1 MISWSSA
8 NARGLSYTAS
18 ARSTTSVLTP
28 ACPSRLAHTA
38 PTGPNPAITT
48 SKLFR
53 DDADIL
59 GQFRPAPM
67 LRAQELAQLR
77 GRSGAFGDDAE
88 FHQALRRIRFLHGCV
103 QVAVEA
109 ADRLLRR
116 PGRRYDRVPADVL
129 EAFPGLAQ
137 RRHLLEAAHPLGR
150 AHRDRPQRAAL
161 EM

>member
-8 NARGLSYTAS
+8 KARGLSYTAS
-18 ARSTTSVLTP
+18 ARSTTSVLIP

-48 SKLFR
+48 SKLLR

-59 GQFRPAPM
+59 GQLGPAPM

-77 GRSGAFGDDAE
+77 RRSGPFGHDAE
-88 FHQALRRIRFLHGCV
+88 VHQALRGIGLLHRGV

-109 ADRLLRR
+109 ADRLLW
-116 PGRRYDRVPADVL
+116 
-129 EAFPGLAQ
+129 
-137 RRHLLEAAHPLGR
+137 
-150 AHRDRPQRAAL
+150 
-161 EM
+161 